1 MWAWLGRSHHHQL
14 QLWRHRSSGS
24 ACSSQATAASAVARN
39 SRCCDSPGS
48 VETESSSGGQSVEK
62 KVPSFQNTFFDDEDK
77 RKLKRK
83 KEDLEKKFCPR
94 GSICEP
100 PPKPLSE
107 SVGDAL
113 YDTWLALK
121 KIPSYWSSA
130 AESLATSICRFIK
143 GDR

>member
-1 MWAWLGRSHHHQL
+1 MILHRLIKFVLFAGTFYLGKEL
-14 QLWRHRSSGS
+14 GGWDDPVEPEIGKPKLE
-24 ACSSQATAASAVARN
+24 TE
-39 SRCCDSPGS
+39 DS

-121 KIPSYWSSA
+121 RIPSYWSSA

>member
-1 MWAWLGRSHHHQL
+1 MILHRLIKFVLFAGTFYLGKEL
-14 QLWRHRSSGS
+14 GGWDDPVEPEIGKLKLE
-24 ACSSQATAASAVARN
+24 TE
-39 SRCCDSPGS
+39 DS

-62 KVPSFQNTFFDDEDK
+62 KVPNFQNTFFDDEDK

-130 AESLATSICRFIK
+130 FESMATSICRLIK

>member
-1 MWAWLGRSHHHQL
+1 MILHRLIKFVLFAGTFYLGKEL
-14 QLWRHRSSGS
+14 GGWDDPVEPEIGKPKLE
-24 ACSSQATAASAVARN
+24 TE
-39 SRCCDSPGS
+39 DS

-100 PPKPLSE
+100 PPKTLSE

>member
-1 MWAWLGRSHHHQL
+1 MILHRLIKFVLFAGTFYLGKEL
-14 QLWRHRSSGS
+14 GGWDDPVEPEIGKPKLE
-24 ACSSQATAASAVARN
+24 TE
-39 SRCCDSPGS
+39 DS

>member
-1 MWAWLGRSHHHQL
+1 MILHRLIKFVLFAGTFYLGKEL
-14 QLWRHRSSGS
+14 GGWDDPVEPEIGKPKLE
-24 ACSSQATAASAVARN
+24 TE
-39 SRCCDSPGS
+39 DS
-48 VETESSSGGQSVEK
+48 VDTESSSGGQSVEK

>member
-1 MWAWLGRSHHHQL
+1 MILHRLIKFVLFAGTFYLGKEL
-14 QLWRHRSSGS
+14 GGWEDPVEPEIGKPKLE
-24 ACSSQATAASAVARN
+24 TE
-39 SRCCDSPGS
+39 DS

-143 GDR
+143 GIDK